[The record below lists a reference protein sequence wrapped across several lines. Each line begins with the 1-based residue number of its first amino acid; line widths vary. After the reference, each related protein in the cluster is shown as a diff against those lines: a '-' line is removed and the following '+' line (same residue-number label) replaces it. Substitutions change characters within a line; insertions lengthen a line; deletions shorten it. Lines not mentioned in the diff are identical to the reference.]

1 MEKEEDKEATIESLE
16 RDVEVRFLSR
26 FVFFFFSS
34 GAAPASF
41 EA

>member
-26 FVFFFFSS
+26 FVFFLFSS
-34 GAAPASF
+34 GAVPASF